1 MPSYTLL
8 EAARLAEASYDATT
22 NPLTRNIIKGVCG
35 NHSAQAYM
43 LNNGTLLITGSN
55 GFDDY
60 LKFNLQ
66 VFSLFGTQYSVRDG
80 PTEAGASRS
89 LWHQGFLAH
98 ARLVFKFAKPFN
110 PKFVI
115 GHSLGG
121 ASAQILAKSFGVPAI
136 GFGSPRTRKKGSGR
150 IKGEKH
156 SLTILHKDD
165 LVAKMPGS
173 FRHLGRNIRVAWA
186 NPRSGPKHAM
196 KYYIELLTA
205 AQGNPGLP
213 ARWPE

>member
-1 MPSYTLL
+1 MVRYTLL
-8 EAARLAEASYDATT
+8 EAARLADASYDVKN
-22 NPLTRNIIKGVCG
+22 NPLTRNRVRGSCPDD
-35 NHSAQAYM
+35 SAQAHM
-43 LNNGTLLITGSN
+43 LDNGTLLITGSN

-66 VFSLFGTQYSVRDG
+66 VFSLFGKRYSVTDG

-98 ARLVFKFAKPFN
+98 ARIVFKFAKPFK

-121 ASAQILAKSFGVPAI
+121 ASAQILGKSFGVPAI

-150 IKGEKH
+150 INGENH
-156 SLTILHKDD
+156 SLTISHKDD
-165 LVAKMPGS
+165 LVARLPAS
-173 FRHLGRNIRVAWA
+173 FRHLGRNIPVAWA
-186 NPRSGPKHAM
+186 TPKTGPKHAM
-196 KYYIELLTA
+196 RNYITLLEA
-205 AQGNPGLP
+205 AQGQSGLP
-213 ARWPE
+213 TRWPE